1 MGKRK
6 RIGWRGTVG
15 GIFGLG
21 AVVCF
26 VLGQRHARPAY
37 FAAAAVFGTISA
49 LSYRYLPG
57 PDRDEE

>member
-26 VLGQRHARPAY
+26 VLAQLHGAAY
-37 FAAAAVFGTISA
+37 FAAAAVFGTISLLA
-49 LSYRYLPG
+49 YRYLPG
-57 PDRDEE
+57 PKRAEK